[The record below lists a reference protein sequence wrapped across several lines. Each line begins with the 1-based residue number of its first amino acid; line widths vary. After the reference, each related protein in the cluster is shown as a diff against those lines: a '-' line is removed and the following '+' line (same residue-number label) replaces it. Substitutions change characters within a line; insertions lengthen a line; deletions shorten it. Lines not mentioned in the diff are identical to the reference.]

1 MKRALA
7 LFALTLAPPA
17 FAAPVDL
24 PVNVADGATWTITTE
39 RIREDVRG
47 GAPRRVE
54 SHARYKATYRA
65 AGEEQILVLELLD
78 GSMGGD
84 APGNLPMDQLKAP
97 IELEV
102 DEALAPVRLA
112 DWPKLRAAVY
122 AAIDGATP
130 DPKARELARTVFEPL
145 GAEQAANIM
154 LPHMSLL
161 GLGQGLALD
170 PKAPHRYQS
179 ELPNPLGGPAVAAD
193 AILAIDPASAKGAR
207 PIVTW
212 TQTLNPQALAATMRA
227 SLDALLAKAAT
238 PEQLAEVQSAA
249 KDLSVTRQDRCRFE
263 IDEPSGLA
271 VKTECSTELK
281 MRAGGQDIS
290 RTDRWTIIQSLPE
303 KR

>member
-7 LFALTLAPPA
+7 LLALAIAPPA
-17 FAAPVDL
+17 FGAPVELPVDL
-24 PVNVADGATWTITTE
+24 VDGATWTITTE

-65 AGEEQILVLELLD
+65 ADEGQSLVLELLD
-78 GSMGGD
+78 GSVGGD
-84 APGNLPMDQLKAP
+84 APGNLPLDQLKAP
-97 IELEV
+97 IEVEV

-112 DWPKLRAAVY
+112 DWPKLRTAVY

-130 DPKARELARTVFEPL
+130 DPKAREVARTVFEPL
-145 GAEQAANIM
+145 SAEQAANIM
-154 LPHMSLL
+154 LPHMAYL

-170 PKAPHRYQS
+170 PATPHRYQS

-193 AILAIDPASAKGAR
+193 AVLAIDPASVGGDR
-207 PIVTW
+207 PVITW
-212 TQTLNPQALAATMRA
+212 TQAMNPESLAATMR
-227 SLDALLAKAAT
+227 SGVDALLAKAGT
-238 PEQLAEVQSAA
+238 PEQLAQVQSAV
-249 KDLSVTRQDRCRFE
+249 KDMSMTRQDRCRFE
-263 IDEPSGLA
+263 IDAETGLA
-271 VKTECSTELK
+271 ARTECSTEIK
-281 MRAGGQDIS
+281 ARAGGQDIS

>member
-7 LFALTLAPPA
+7 LLVLALAPPA
-17 FAAPVDL
+17 FAAPVEL
-24 PVNVADGATWTITTE
+24 PVNVVDGATWTITTE
-39 RIREDVRG
+39 RIREDARG
-47 GAPRRVE
+47 GPPRRVE
-54 SHARYKATYRA
+54 SHARYRATYRT
-65 AGEEQILVLELLD
+65 AGEGQILVLELLD
-78 GSMGGD
+78 GSIGGD

-97 IELEV
+97 IEVEV

-112 DWPKLRAAVY
+112 DWPKVRAAVY

-130 DPKARELARTVFEPL
+130 DAKARELARTLFEPID
-145 GAEQAANIM
+145 AQQAANIV
-154 LPHMSLL
+154 LPHMAYL
-161 GLGQGLALD
+161 GLGQGLVLD
-170 PKAPHRYQS
+170 PEAPHRYQS
-179 ELPNPLGGPAVAAD
+179 ELPNPLGGPAVAGD
-193 AILAIDPASAKGAR
+193 AVLAIDPASAKSAR
-207 PIVTW
+207 PVITW
-212 TQTLNPQALAATMRA
+212 TQTLNPQSLAATMRA

-281 MRAGGQDIS
+281 MRASGQDIS
-290 RTDRWTIIQSLPE
+290 RTDRWTITQSLPE